1 MLHLWG
7 SPTSPEVWKRWRWD
21 CWPVEFRGRHPT
33 CSQRPWWNMVEL
45 PSETLPG
52 PLGHCFFCF
61 TLDSSEGRSTF
72 SKSFKSSKVLSIL
85 FGQPL
90 ADWYP
95 SLVPLVINYWK
106 NDTYNCTQ
114 GNLQPSSAELPPK
127 LMELELPCEMWK
139 NTGKKAMTQAGRSLY
154 YRVKLLGTCLN
165 SLQFQTG
172 CISKKQLGFSLW
184 FRCAHTIRGI
194 RIRDDGDQRTS
205 QR

>member
-1 MLHLWG
+1 MFFSLFQTRETNPVTICSTFGDHRRHLKF
-7 SPTSPEVWKRWRWD
+7 END
-21 CWPVEFRGRHPT
+21 DVEIAGLWSFEGDTPHVH
-33 CSQRPWWNMVEL
+33 NA
-45 PSETLPG
+45 ETLPG

-127 LMELELPCEMWK
+127 LMELELPCEM
-139 NTGKKAMTQAGRSLY
+139 
-154 YRVKLLGTCLN
+154 
-165 SLQFQTG
+165 
-172 CISKKQLGFSLW
+172 
-184 FRCAHTIRGI
+184 
-194 RIRDDGDQRTS
+194 
-205 QR
+205 